1 MCILRSSYNNLADI
15 DDEKERQKQDRNDIR
30 YLYVLRTI
38 IHNEIMFV
46 DPDLREE
53 GQDPVKFRR

>member
-1 MCILRSSYNNLADI
+1 LADL
-15 DDEKERQKQDRNDIR
+15 DEKERYRQDRSDIR
-30 YLYVLRTI
+30 HIQLLRAM

-53 GQDPVKFRR
+53 GQDPVLFRK

>member
-1 MCILRSSYNNLADI
+1 MADI

-53 GQDPVKFRR
+53 GQDPVLFRK